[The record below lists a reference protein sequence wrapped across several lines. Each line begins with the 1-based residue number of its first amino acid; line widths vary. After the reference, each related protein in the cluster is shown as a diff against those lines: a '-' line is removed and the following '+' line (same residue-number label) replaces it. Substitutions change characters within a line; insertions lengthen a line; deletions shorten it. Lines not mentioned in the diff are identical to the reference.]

1 MFKRR
6 RTRKFNWQINASAV
20 GKLLGHF
27 GPSRATEAL
36 AETWRLNLKRMPRFG
51 VTPSVENLGQT
62 TEDITRAVL
71 ETPAFKQK
79 VKQGVS
85 REIAQT
91 TVVHEL
97 KREAVRD
104 AQLASAKEVAAI
116 AAVATKTMMRN
127 YPTKRAGVGRA
138 AINSYFTVDEK
149 VYHKTSSRAATL
161 SNLEEADSR
170 GYILPIV
177 MQERKATVVEAKQ
190 QATVKKTVARNM
202 EKTATKVINTTRG
215 QVKELTD
222 LQRIRQK
229 YPALAAGNDR
239 AYFLNVAGG
248 GFVIGKMDGHCDDCI
263 FELKH
268 RQARLFYEFRRYEQV
283 QCMIYMKMLRVSK
296 LKLIETFRKEQC
308 EHDMKEEDGQYFVK
322 TDGGEWSPGLAWP
335 DIRQG
340 LEEVVQKLNRAEAD
354 PDFRQTLINVL
365 Y

>member
-6 RTRKFNWQINASAV
+6 RTRKFNWQINASAA

-27 GPSRATEAL
+27 GHVKAIEAL

-51 VTPSVENLGQT
+51 VTPSVPNLGQT

-71 ETPAFKQK
+71 ETPAFKKK
-79 VKQGVS
+79 VEQGIS
-85 REIAQT
+85 REVAQT

-97 KREAVRD
+97 KRAAVHD
-104 AQLASAKEVAAI
+104 AQVASAKEVAAV
-116 AAVATKTMMRN
+116 AAVATKTTMGH
-127 YPTKRAGVGRA
+127 YPTKKAGVRRA

-161 SNLEEADSR
+161 STLEEADSR
-170 GYILPIV
+170 GFILPVV
-177 MQERKATVVEAKQ
+177 MQERQIAVVKARTD
-190 QATVKKTVARNM
+190 ATVKKTVARNM

-222 LQRIRQK
+222 LQRIQQT

-248 GFVIGKMDGHCDDCI
+248 GFVIGKMDGHCNDCI

-268 RQARLFYEFRRYEQV
+268 RQSRLFYEFRRYEQV

-308 EHDMKEEDGQYFVK
+308 EHDMKEEDGQHFVK
-322 TDGGEWSPGLAWP
+322 TDGGEWSHGLAWP
-335 DIRQG
+335 DIRHG

-354 PDFRQTLINVL
+354 PDFRQTLLNVL